1 MRQDTECHHMDNVL
15 TLIANPKNP
24 ALHADHVAKAR
35 RTLESAGARVGDVDW
50 LAEKIACDLPFS
62 GLVPDAARS
71 HTANALESD
80 ALGSSAIDI
89 VAQRAFGRRKS
100 LLVADME
107 STIIENEMLDE
118 LADEIDARDKIA
130 AITARAMNG
139 ELDFE
144 DALRERVAL
153 LSGVDAV
160 ALDRAANNI
169 RIMPGARALVQTMR
183 NNGAY
188 CALVSGGFTYYTTK
202 VRDCLGFDMDQA
214 NILKVSN
221 GKITGVVTAP
231 ILGRNAKRETLL
243 QLCRERNLDSTDAIA
258 VGDGANDIAM
268 LEVAGAGVAFHA
280 KPLVAKQASILVNH
294 GDLTAL
300 LYLQGYRQSEF
311 SS

>member
-1 MRQDTECHHMDNVL
+1 MQQDTECRHMDNVL
-15 TLIANPKNP
+15 TLITNPKDR
-24 ALHADHVAKAR
+24 ALRADHMVKAR
-35 RTLESAGARVGDVDW
+35 RALESAGARVGNVDW

-62 GLVPDAARS
+62 GLAPDVAQS
-71 HTANALESD
+71 HTANAL
-80 ALGSSAIDI
+80 GSTAIDI
-89 VAQRAFGRRKS
+89 VAQRAFGRRKR
-100 LLVADME
+100 LLIADME

-130 AITARAMNG
+130 SITARAMNG
-139 ELDFE
+139 ELNFE

-188 CALVSGGFTYYTTK
+188 CALVSGGFTYYTTQI
-202 VRDCLGFDMDQA
+202 RDRIGFDMDQA
-214 NILKVSN
+214 NILKVAN
-221 GKITGVVTAP
+221 GIITGVVTAP
-231 ILGRNAKRETLL
+231 ILGRDAKRETLL
-243 QLCRERNLDSTDAIA
+243 RLCRERSLDSTDTIA

-311 SS
+311 SGLL